1 MTTHNIFTHPKMQ
14 RTIDG
19 GGYSGALTVTAAAGR
34 GESPVLV
41 FIESE
46 LLGYLVLT
54 VAEAVELST
63 ALADAAGRGDAAIKL

>member
-1 MTTHNIFTHPKMQ
+1 MARSGILPKVSKAAHD
-14 RTIDG
+14 RRRLLRRPDRG
-19 GGYSGALTVTAAAGR
+19 GAAGI

-54 VAEAVELST
+54 ADEAAELST
-63 ALADAAGRGDAAIKL
+63 ALHEASRRSVERGEE

>member
-1 MTTHNIFTHPKMQ
+1 MTV
-14 RTIDG
+14 
-19 GGYSGALTVTAAAGR
+19 AAAAGI

-54 VAEAVELST
+54 PDEAIELCEALLEASRRSVE
-63 ALADAAGRGDAAIKL
+63 RVEE

>member
-1 MTTHNIFTHPKMQ
+1 MTV
-14 RTIDG
+14 
-19 GGYSGALTVTAAAGR
+19 AAAAGR

-54 VAEAVELST
+54 ADEAAELST
-63 ALADAAGRGDAAIKL
+63 ALHEASRRSVERGEE